1 MKSILRASIWLMI
14 LTTSFINGYA
24 AMTPTPTA
32 APTPAA
38 SATTTSTPESTPAP
52 ATNSA
57 APTPAPTSNPTSV
70 EAAPAAP
77 TTPAVAPVASDSSS
91 WAVTPVATATTAATS
106 DITPS
111 PAASQV
117 VTPAATTPSATQIT
131 IPPAQ
136 QKDVKLGR
144 DYREIMADRQQKLKS
159 QQQRMQQA
167 HQQSVAARASAR
179 ATGPV
184 PQQSIQQYYQAQ
196 QDAKVAQQYGAWSPQ
211 SVSARQAQDYAGV
224 QTSAPKPTA
233 VKKPAAPTTTP
244 VSSQGAVNT
253 KNTQVQ
259 KPGAVQK
266 NTAPTQKQAQE
277 QKTFRG
283 KLPAQRMQRKA
294 WRPAVR
300 QRKTA
305 QPAPAKATNQTVQK
319 SATQTTGIK
328 PLPVSE

>member
-1 MKSILRASIWLMI
+1 MKPILRASIWLMI

-24 AMTPTPTA
+24 AMTPTP
-32 APTPAA
+32 
-38 SATTTSTPESTPAP
+38 
-52 ATNSA
+52 
-57 APTPAPTSNPTSV
+57 APTSNPTPV

-91 WAVTPVATATTAATS
+91 SAVTPVVNTTITPAPSVTTTPVATTSTASAVTPTTTTPATS
-106 DITPS
+106 TTQVPAETTTPSTS
-111 PAASQV
+111 PAAQ
-117 VTPAATTPSATQIT
+117 TQQPAT
-131 IPPAQ
+131 Q

-144 DYREIMADRQQKLKS
+144 DYREIMADRQQKLKA

-179 ATGPV
+179 ATGPM

-233 VKKPAAPTTTP
+233 VKKPDSKTTTP

-283 KLPAQRMQRKA
+283 KLPAQRMQRKV

-305 QPAPAKATNQTVQK
+305 QPAPAKATNQTAQK
-319 SATQTTGIK
+319 SATQATGIK